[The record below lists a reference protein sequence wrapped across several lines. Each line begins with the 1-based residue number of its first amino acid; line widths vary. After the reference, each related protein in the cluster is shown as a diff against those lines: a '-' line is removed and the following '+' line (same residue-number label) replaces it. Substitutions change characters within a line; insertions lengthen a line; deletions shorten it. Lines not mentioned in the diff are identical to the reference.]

1 MVITQRKKKNLQF
14 WEERKS
20 NMINKYLSPGVFI
33 KEMDVSGVIYP
44 RLSKRYS
51 RRIKIGKIF
60 GINVPIVTTPIGQ
73 NNFTQTKIW

>member
-1 MVITQRKKKNLQF
+1 
-14 WEERKS
+14 
-20 NMINKYLSPGVFI
+20 MINKYLSPGVFI

-60 GINVPIVTTPIGQ
+60 GINVPNIIITSTPKGP
-73 NNFTQTKIW
+73 NNFPQIW